1 MEYLDAMCI
10 FVQVDQ
16 VKQITAPIEQELKD
30 FEGYFRNSMKSDVAL
45 LDKVTHYIVKRKGKQ
60 MRPMFVF
67 LSAKMLGQVN
77 QATYDAATLVELL
90 HTATIV
96 HDDVVDDASERRG
109 FFSVNALWKNKIAV
123 LVGDYMLSRILL
135 ISIEKN
141 NTDLLGVISRAV
153 REMSEG
159 ELLQI
164 DKARKLDITE
174 EVYFDVIKKKT
185 ASLISSCCEA
195 GALSVGDYENR
206 ERMKTFGE
214 YVGMAFQIKDDIFDY
229 GSSEKVGKPTGN
241 DIRENKMTLPI
252 IYALNNSTDSEKRK
266 LMDILKN
273 HNDNS
278 KKIKEAIDIVIDSGG
293 IAYAEKIMF
302 DFAEKAV
309 ALITGF
315 PESDA
320 KSSLI
325 GLVNYTM
332 KREK

>member
-1 MEYLDAMCI
+1 LRI
-10 FVQVDQ
+10 FVQVDN

-30 FEGYFRNSMKSDVAL
+30 FEAYFRNSMKSDVAL

-67 LSAKMLGQVN
+67 LSAKMLGEVN
-77 QATYDAATLVELL
+77 QSTFDAATLVELL

-195 GALSVGDYENR
+195 GALSVGASENR
-206 ERMKTFGE
+206 DRMKMFGE

-229 GSSEKVGKPTGN
+229 GSSTKIGKPTGN

-252 IYALNNSTDSEKRK
+252 IYALNHVEEDKKRK

-278 KKIKEAIDIVIDSGG
+278 KKINEAIEIVINVGG
-293 IAYAEKIMF
+293 IHYAEKIML
-302 DFAEKAV
+302 DFANKAL
-309 ALITGF
+309 ALIQDL
-315 PESDA
+315 PETEA
-320 KSSLI
+320 KKSI
-325 GLVNYTM
+325 EALVDYTM

>member
-1 MEYLDAMCI
+1 M
-10 FVQVDQ
+10 DQ
-16 VKQITAPIEQELKD
+16 VKQITAPIEQELKQ
-30 FEGYFRNSMKSDVAL
+30 FEGYFRDAMKSDVSL

-67 LSAKMLGQVN
+67 LTAKMLGQVN
-77 QATYDAATLVELL
+77 QTTFDAATLVELL

-174 EVYFDVIKKKT
+174 AIYFDVIKKKT

-195 GALSVGDYENR
+195 GAISVGDSENR
-206 ERMKTFGE
+206 ERMKVFGE

-229 GSSEKVGKPTGN
+229 GSSDKIGKPTGN

-252 IYALNNSTDSEKRK
+252 IYALNHTSDADRRR

-273 HNDNS
+273 HNNNS
-278 KKIKEAIDIVIDSGG
+278 KKILEAINIVVQAGG
-293 IAYAEKIMF
+293 ILYAEKIMLE
-302 DFAEKAV
+302 FASKAIDLIAEFPNSASKN
-309 ALITGF
+309 AL
-315 PESDA
+315 EE
-320 KSSLI
+320 
-325 GLVNYTM
+325 LVNFTM
-332 KREK
+332 KREN

>member
-1 MEYLDAMCI
+1 M
-10 FVQVDQ
+10 
-16 VKQITAPIEQELKD
+16 KQITAPIEQELKD
-30 FEGYFRNSMKSDVAL
+30 FEAYFRNSMKSDVAL

-77 QATYDAATLVELL
+77 QSTFDAATLVELL

-96 HDDVVDDASERRG
+96 HDDVVDDAAERRG

-141 NTDLLGVISRAV
+141 NTELLGVISRAV

-195 GALSVGDYENR
+195 GALSVGDIENR
-206 ERMKTFGE
+206 ERMKMFGE

-229 GSSEKVGKPTGN
+229 GSSTKIGKPTGN

-252 IYALNNSTDSEKRK
+252 IYALNHVEEDKKRT

-278 KKIKEAIDIVIDSGG
+278 KKINEAIEIVINAGG
-293 IAYAEKIMF
+293 IHYAEKIML
-302 DFAEKAV
+302 DFANKALAIIQDLPETEAKKSIV
-309 ALITGF
+309 A
-315 PESDA
+315 
-320 KSSLI
+320 
-325 GLVNYTM
+325 LVNYTM

>member
-1 MEYLDAMCI
+1 
-10 FVQVDQ
+10 
-16 VKQITAPIEQELKD
+16 
-30 FEGYFRNSMKSDVAL
+30 
-45 LDKVTHYIVKRKGKQ
+45 
-60 MRPMFVF
+60 
-67 LSAKMLGQVN
+67 
-77 QATYDAATLVELL
+77 
-90 HTATIV
+90 V

-195 GALSVGDYENR
+195 GALSVGASENR
-206 ERMKTFGE
+206 DRMKMFGE

-229 GSSEKVGKPTGN
+229 GSSTKIGKPTGN

-252 IYALNNSTDSEKRK
+252 IYALNHVEEDKKRK

-278 KKIKEAIDIVIDSGG
+278 KKINEAIEIVINAGG
-293 IAYAEKIMF
+293 IQYAEKIML
-302 DFAEKAV
+302 DFANKAL
-309 ALITGF
+309 ALIQDL
-315 PESDA
+315 PETEA
-320 KSSLI
+320 KKSI
-325 GLVNYTM
+325 EALVDYTM